1 MYGAILVGAGVAIG
15 AAMAQ
20 QSRVTSPG
28 PGVDTRHSEPATRD
42 DFQVEVTP
50 EMRRHSRILY
60 TLYFVGTVYGIGVL
74 LLLLST
80 GWSRR
85 IRDLAARVTTRKFLM
100 AMLYFVLFS
109 IASALLSLPLDLYSG
124 FVVPHQFN
132 LSNQS
137 FGEWLLERLKEL
149 AVGLV
154 IGSPIIALALLGIR
168 KMPRRWWLALW
179 SGAIPI
185 AILLVVIAPLFVD
198 PIFNKFEPLKD
209 AVLRDKLLELA
220 SRAGISGADV
230 FEVDKSK
237 QTKTM
242 NAYVTGLG
250 PTKRIVMWDTLLAK
264 MTHGETLAVMG
275 HEMGHYVLHHVWKG
289 LALGFA
295 LFFGVLYLAQRIVIH
310 GVARWGDRWGFSE
323 PHDPAALP
331 WLLIVISVLSFFLTP
346 AISAGSRYIEHEAD
360 VFTLELTHRNEDT
373 ARAFIK
379 LAEDSKIE
387 PQPPLFIEY
396 WLYSHPPLA
405 KRIAFALSYRPW
417 DRGEP
422 NRAWKGGSS
431 LRSLR
436 NPVDIIRP
444 TPWRR
449 L

>member
-1 MYGAILVGAGVAIG
+1 MWRAVAIG
-15 AAMAQ
+15 TVLVATGVVIGMAVAQ
-20 QSRVTSPG
+20 QSRVPSPESR
-28 PGVDTRHSEPATRD
+28 VRADQETATRD
-42 DFQVEVTP
+42 DFAVEVTP

-60 TLYFVGTVYGIGVL
+60 TLYFVGSVYGIGVL
-74 LLLLST
+74 LLLLAT

-85 IRDLAARVTTRKFLM
+85 MRDLAARATTRKFLM

-109 IASALLSLPLDLYSG
+109 LATAVLSFPLDLYRG
-124 FVVPHQFN
+124 FIVPHQFN
-132 LSNQS
+132 LSNQN
-137 FGEWLLERLKEL
+137 FNEWIVEKLKEFG
-149 AVGLV
+149 VSLV
-154 IGSPIIALALLGIR
+154 IGAPIVALALLAIR

-179 SGAIPI
+179 LGAIPI
-185 AILLVVIAPLFVD
+185 AIFLVVIAPVFVD
-198 PIFNKFEPLKD
+198 PIFNKFEPLRD
-209 AVLRDKLLELA
+209 TVLREKLLNLA

-230 FEVDKSK
+230 FQVDKSK

-295 LFFGVLYLAQRIVIH
+295 LFFGVLY
-310 GVARWGDRWGFSE
+310 VAHKVVNQGLVRWGHRWGFSQ
-323 PHDPAALP
+323 PADPAAVP
-331 WLLIVISVLSFFLTP
+331 WLLIVISGLSFFLTP
-346 AISAGSRYIEHEAD
+346 LLSAGSRYIEHEAD
-360 VFTLELTHRNEDT
+360 VFTLEMTHLNEDA

-405 KRIAFALSYRPW
+405 KRIDFALSYRPW
-417 DRGEP
+417 EHNLP
-422 NRAWKGGSS
+422 NRVWKGDS
-431 LRSLR
+431 
-436 NPVDIIRP
+436 
-444 TPWRR
+444 
-449 L
+449 